1 MHRFSIKLITGFF
14 FLSILYTSGIFSQQW
29 VAKYDHEH
37 LDDRAFGI
45 VTDIAGNIYETGYV
59 TTTTRGEDMV
69 LRKYNSSGILV
80 WSRFYN
86 GPGNSSDRAFGV
98 VVDNTGNIIIT
109 GYSTGVGS
117 GADFTTIKY
126 NSEGAQLWVERYNA
140 PVNGDDRAFGIVA
153 DRVGNIYVTGYIA
166 LVGKDIYTIKYD
178 ANGVYI
184 WGEVISGT
192 GNGDDRAF
200 GIVVDSLGNNI
211 YICGYTD
218 NDTTG
223 FDFAVARYDSS
234 GTRIWL
240 DEYNGQGNDDDKAFG
255 IVVDRVQN
263 IYVTGHSTGV
273 NSGMDLTTRKYNS
286 TGDTLWTSRYNDTTV
301 NSDDKAFGIVVDA
314 DGNSFVT
321 GYTTADTSGRT
332 DYLTLRISQSG
343 QIVWKNTYN
352 GIGNYQDTA
361 FAICL
366 ARHSEHVFVTG
377 GSSRDTIPG
386 KMDIMTLRYDI
397 ANGELVDSSR
407 YNGGSN
413 RNDIGNSIASDT
425 AGNIFVG
432 GYSDSTGNSND
443 LLVTK
448 YLGGILIGIN
458 QISTEVPKDYRLY
471 QNYPNPFNPTTKIKF
486 DVKKSSMVKLVIYDI
501 LGRQVN
507 ILVNE
512 ILKVGTYEVDIAMH
526 ELSSGIYFYELS
538 SESYRESKKMALIK

>member
-1 MHRFSIKLITGFF
+1 MLRFSTKLITGFF
-14 FLSILYTSGIFSQQW
+14 FLSILYTSGIFSQQF
-29 VAKYDHEH
+29 VAKYDYEH

-45 VTDIAGNIYETGYV
+45 VTDLAGNIYEAGYI
-59 TTTTRGEDMV
+59 TSSARGEDMA
-69 LRKYNSSGILV
+69 LIKYNSAGIQQWV
-80 WSRFYN
+80 RTYN

-126 NSEGAQLWVERYNA
+126 NSEGVPLWVERYNA

-166 LVGKDIYTIKYD
+166 LVGTDIYTIKYN
-178 ANGVYI
+178 AGGIYI
-184 WGEVISGT
+184 WGKVISGT

-218 NDTTG
+218 NDSTG
-223 FDFAVARYDSS
+223 IDFSVARYDSS

-240 DEYNGQGNDDDKAFG
+240 NDSSVTGNSDDKAFG

-263 IYVTGHSTGV
+263 IYVTGYSTGV
-273 NSGMDLTTRKYNS
+273 NSGMDLTTRKYSNS
-286 TGDTLWTSRYNDTTV
+286 GSILWTSIYNDTAI
-301 NSDDKAFGIVVDA
+301 NSDDRAFGIVVDA
-314 DGNSFVT
+314 DGNSYVT
-321 GYTTADTSGRT
+321 GYTTADTNGRT
-332 DYLTLRISQSG
+332 DYLTLKYSSSG
-343 QIVWKNTYN
+343 QTIWKNTYN
-352 GIGNYQDTA
+352 GTGNYQDTA
-361 FAICL
+361 MAICL
-366 ARHSEHVFVTG
+366 AKHSEHVFVTG

-432 GYSDSTGNSND
+432 GFSDSTGNSND
-443 LLVTK
+443 FLAMK
-448 YLGGILIGIN
+448 YLGGVLIGIN

-512 ILKVGTYEVDIAMH
+512 ILKVGTYEVDISMH

-538 SESYRESKKMALIK
+538 SESYRESMKMALIK